1 MNLHSNKRLHNAPL
15 RQCLHALLLCLWL
28 LPLVWVGAV
37 HAQGWTASA
46 SLTTVRSDHTTTL
59 LPSGKILVVGGKS
72 GAATIG
78 LPELYDPVTGAW
90 TSAASLAIA
99 RYNHTATLLTNGK
112 VLVVGG
118 YGGLDSAELYDP
130 IANTWVSA
138 GGLTAPRAQHT
149 ATLLADGK
157 VLVVG
162 GTNGNSL
169 DVTEVYDPVTNTW
182 SVKSPLN
189 QARFA
194 HTATLLANGQVLVVG
209 GTSKIGGSI
218 SNLGVAELY
227 DPGSDVWLS
236 QKTTV
241 TARANHTATLLPN
254 GNVLVAG
261 GSDNTGAPLAIA
273 ELYDATAGSWTNAG
287 NLTSARFSHT
297 ATLLPNGK
305 VLFVGGNGV
314 AYPAVSAVAN
324 AELYNPLAARA
335 SPWSSAGVLGAARYL
350 HTATLLP
357 SGTVL
362 VWGGR
367 SSAGGTWL
375 NAEFYAEGAG
385 IWFDAGSLV
394 TGRLYHTTT
403 LLTNGKVLVAGGGR
417 ANGVTLNSA
426 ELYDPAA
433 VPASAWSNTGSLST
447 ARRFHTTTPLAN
459 GKVLAVGG
467 EGGSGYLTSTELYE
481 PATNTWSNTR
491 DLAAGR
497 TSHTATLLSNGKVL
511 VVGGFNGASMAS
523 AELYD
528 PATNR
533 WSGAGNLTTGRYYH
547 TATLLPNGKVLVA
560 GGASTGGVLQAAA
573 ELYNPETNTWSG
585 AGNLT
590 TPRVYHAA
598 TLLPNGKV
606 LIAAGSGGTNSYLAG
621 TELYDP
627 GTNTWSGSGSLT
639 TARGT
644 FTATLLPSG
653 KVLAVGGYGVSGTGV
668 GSIASTEL
676 YDPAT
681 GTWSIA
687 GNMVTGRYFQ
697 TATLLANGRLLV
709 AGGNSYNSSIPNSS
723 TYAVNAELYDP
734 GLGYADSRRPVVA
747 AAGGVLA
754 RKGAVLSLTGTQL
767 TGDSEGSGGA
777 TNNSAGNLPI
787 VQLRRLEGD
796 IDIAVAPAAM
806 SATAYTS
813 QPLGLLPVGTYR
825 LTVFSNGV
833 PSVASLVNV
842 GKSINLVPIISL
854 LLD

>member
-1 MNLHSNKRLHNAPL
+1 MTPDLTASQLLGLIVA
-15 RQCLHALLLCLWL
+15 ALLLQ
-28 LPLVWVGAV
+28 AV
-37 HAQGWTASA
+37 
-46 SLTTVRSDHTTTL
+46 V
-59 LPSGKILVVGGKS
+59 
-72 GAATIG
+72 
-78 LPELYDPVTGAW
+78 VTGVAIRRGAKARDAGPEPEPSDESTTSATRTPAAW
-90 TSAASLAIA
+90 TGTRAWRVRERRMEDEAASQCSFLLEPLDGCAPPPFKPGQFLTFVLDLA
-99 RYNHTATLLTNGK
+99 
-112 VLVVGG
+112 
-118 YGGLDSAELYDP
+118 D
-130 IANTWVSA
+130 
-138 GGLTAPRAQHT
+138 PRA
-149 ATLLADGK
+149 
-157 VLVVG
+157 
-162 GTNGNSL
+162 
-169 DVTEVYDPVTNTW
+169 
-182 SVKSPLN
+182 
-189 QARFA
+189 
-194 HTATLLANGQVLVVG
+194 ANGRR
-209 GTSKIGGSI
+209 
-218 SNLGVAELY
+218 
-227 DPGSDVWLS
+227 
-236 QKTTV
+236 TV
-241 TARANHTATLLPN
+241 TRCY
-254 GNVLVAG
+254 
-261 GSDNTGAPLAIA
+261 S
-273 ELYDATAGSWTNAG
+273 
-287 NLTSARFSHT
+287 
-297 ATLLPNGK
+297 
-305 VLFVGGNGV
+305 
-314 AYPAVSAVAN
+314 
-324 AELYNPLAARA
+324 
-335 SPWSSAGVLGAARYL
+335 
-350 HTATLLP
+350 
-357 SGTVL
+357 
-362 VWGGR
+362 
-367 SSAGGTWL
+367 
-375 NAEFYAEGAG
+375 
-385 IWFDAGSLV
+385 
-394 TGRLYHTTT
+394 
-403 LLTNGKVLVAGGGR
+403 
-417 ANGVTLNSA
+417 
-426 ELYDPAA
+426 
-433 VPASAWSNTGSLST
+433 
-447 ARRFHTTTPLAN
+447 
-459 GKVLAVGG
+459 
-467 EGGSGYLTSTELYE
+467 
-481 PATNTWSNTR
+481 
-491 DLAAGR
+491 
-497 TSHTATLLSNGKVL
+497 LSNGPGHDHYRVTIKRVAAPPDHPDWPAGQVSGHFHDHVQVGDVL
-511 VVGGFNGASMAS
+511 QVRAPSGHFHLDEEADLPVVLIAGGIGEDVTRLSSTEIFDPTS
-523 AELYD
+523 AKWEV
-528 PATNR
+528 
-533 WSGAGNLTTGRYYH
+533 SGNLNIARRDH
-547 TATLLPNGKVLVA
+547 TATLLPNGKVLVV
-560 GGASTGGVLQAAA
+560 GGIGATGQGILSSA
-573 ELYNPETNTWSG
+573 ELFDPATGQWS
-585 AGNLT
+585 ATSNLAT
-590 TPRVYHAA
+590 ARTQHTA